1 MNHLSKLIALE
12 QDARK
17 FGFDWPDH
25 FMILD
30 QIIDECREVRE
41 KIDQGSN
48 KERLQEEIGDLL
60 HSVISLC
67 VFAGFDVEETI
78 SKTNVK
84 FSRRTQLLKEL
95 TKQKGL
101 EN

>member
-1 MNHLSKLIALE
+1 MNPLLKLITLE
-12 QDARK
+12 QNARK

-41 KIDQGSN
+41 ELDNFSN
-48 KERLQEEIGDLL
+48 QEKLEEEVGDVL

-67 VFAGFDVEETI
+67 VFSGFNVEETI
-78 SKTNVK
+78 DKTNAK
-84 FSRRTQLLKEL
+84 FSRRM
-95 TKQKGL
+95 
-101 EN
+101 